1 MINTTVYS
9 FASQAYPEDVEKVIS
24 IMEATLG
31 GGMMMGPIL
40 GSFVYNA
47 VGFARTFF
55 IFGFVMVPVGLVI
68 VCALPTPLKVREI
81 YAQRREEREN

>member
-1 MINTTVYS
+1 MINTACYS
-9 FASQAYPEDVEKVIS
+9 FASQAYPEEVEKVIS

-47 VGFARTFF
+47 VGFAKTFF
-55 IFGFVMVPVGLVI
+55 IFGLAMVPIAFVLL
-68 VCALPTPLKVREI
+68 CALPTPI
-81 YAQRREEREN
+81 